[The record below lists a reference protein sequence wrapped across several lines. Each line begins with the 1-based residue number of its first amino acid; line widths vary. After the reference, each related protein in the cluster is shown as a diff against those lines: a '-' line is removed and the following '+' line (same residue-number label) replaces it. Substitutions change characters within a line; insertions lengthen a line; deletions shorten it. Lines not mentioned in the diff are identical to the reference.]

1 MNKHQVSVRAAYK
14 TVKVSSYFSLKDKCS
29 DLFRS
34 NVVYRFTCSDDKN
47 SSYIGETKRHLFER
61 IVEHCLKKTS
71 ESAIFDHLYQCD
83 VCQNVKNIANSFE
96 IIQHCDWYDVLS
108 CEALLITILYINR
121 PSIFNLAPER
131 GLWRHWL
138 CTTNTL
144 FVLGFSF
151 VFRLIIFLFWSWDI
165 AMLIAISEL
174 CYLLLF
180 FDYCFLI
187 TIWIFH

>member
-1 MNKHQVSVRAAYK
+1 MFFTLPYVGKPSLKFQRTIRDQMNKHQVSVCAAYK

-108 CEALLITILYINR
+108 CEALLITIHQPSLNIQLGPGKGTMTSLALYN
-121 PSIFNLAPER
+121 
-131 GLWRHWL
+131 
-138 CTTNTL
+138 
-144 FVLGFSF
+144 
-151 VFRLIIFLFWSWDI
+151 
-165 AMLIAISEL
+165 
-174 CYLLLF
+174 
-180 FDYCFLI
+180 
-187 TIWIFH
+187 